1 MMPIRRDLRFN
12 LPAARVHDWH
22 AHGPQVTHF
31 FNALSVFFPE
41 GERFFI
47 ASVRNYGN
55 RTTDPGLK
63 QAVIA
68 FIGQEAMH
76 SREHESY
83 NRLLQDTGMPVQ
95 EMESLVVGVLGL
107 VRTLTPQSWQL
118 ATTLALEHQTAIIA
132 DLLLSN
138 PDLLAGSDAAF
149 RRLWQWHALEETE
162 HKAVAYDVWNEA
174 VGAGSV
180 PYLVRSAGMLF
191 STLTLW
197 TLVVVFSIR
206 MIETDP
212 ATRRQ
217 PRGYIDLA
225 NFLLGKQGMF
235 RTSLPA
241 WLSYFQRSFHPWQHD
256 NRQLLE
262 QIDAVTSDS
271 AVLPTRADLAPRY
284 FGV

>member
-12 LPAARVHDWH
+12 LPEARVRDWH
-22 AHGPQVTHF
+22 AQGRQVTHF
-31 FNALSVFFPE
+31 FNALSVFFPV

-47 ASVRNYGN
+47 ASVRNYGA
-55 RTTDPGLK
+55 RTTDPGLNK
-63 QAVIA
+63 VVVA

-76 SREHESY
+76 SREHEHY
-83 NRLLQDTGMPVQ
+83 NRLLQNSGMPVQ
-95 EMESLVVGVLGL
+95 GMERLVARVLGL
-107 VRTLTPQSWQL
+107 VQTVTPQSWQL
-118 ATTLALEHQTAIIA
+118 ATTLALEHHTAIIA

-149 RRLWQWHALEETE
+149 KRLWQWHALEETE

-174 VGAGSV
+174 VGAGAV

-197 TLVVVFSIR
+197 TLVVAFSIR

-217 PRGYIDLA
+217 PRGYVDLA
-225 NFLLGKQGMF
+225 NFLLGKRGMF
-235 RTSLPA
+235 RASLPA
-241 WLSYFQRSFHPWQHD
+241 WLDYFKRSFHPWQHD

-262 QIDAVTSDS
+262 QIDAVTSDL
-271 AVLPTRADLAPRY
+271 AVLPAMPGLRLAI
-284 FGV
+284 